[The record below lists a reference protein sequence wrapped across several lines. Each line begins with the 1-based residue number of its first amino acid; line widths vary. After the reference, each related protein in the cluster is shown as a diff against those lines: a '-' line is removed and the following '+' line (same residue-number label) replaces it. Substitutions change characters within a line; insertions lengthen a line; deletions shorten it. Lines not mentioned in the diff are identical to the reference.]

1 MGLLG
6 IAKGVFKMGK
16 GVIEGDAEEIIL
28 GAKKNGDKHSNFC
41 WTCYCRRTF
50 GKSSY

>member
-28 GAKKNGDKHSNFC
+28 GAKKTVINIATSFN
-41 WTCYCRRTF
+41 TV
-50 GKSSY
+50 